1 MASENQIRVIR
12 RRQLEAR
19 LGLARSTIYDLLRT
33 DQGFPK
39 PIKLGRKAVGWLE
52 HEIDAWLAEQ
62 VRKTREGAR

>member
-33 DQGFPK
+33 DPGFPK